1 MADLQGI
8 IGTIKDLTVK
18 ELNDLVKLIEEEFG
32 VSASALAAAAPAAGG
47 ASASAEEKSDFVLHL
62 ADVGANKMAVIKLV
76 KEVTGLGLKE
86 AKEKVDKA
94 PSDLKEGVPDAE
106 AKEIQKKFEEA
117 GAKLELKQRKK

>member
-8 IGTIKDLTVK
+8 IGTIKELSVK

-32 VSASALAAAAPAAGG
+32 VSASVFAVAAPSSGGG
-47 ASASAEEKSDFVLHL
+47 AGDGNDKTEFTLHL
-62 ADVGANKMAVIKLV
+62 ADVGSNKMAVIKLV
-76 KEVTGLGLKE
+76 KEVAGLGLKE

-94 PSDLKEGVPDAE
+94 PSDLKENVPEAE

-117 GAKLELKQRKK
+117 GAKLELK